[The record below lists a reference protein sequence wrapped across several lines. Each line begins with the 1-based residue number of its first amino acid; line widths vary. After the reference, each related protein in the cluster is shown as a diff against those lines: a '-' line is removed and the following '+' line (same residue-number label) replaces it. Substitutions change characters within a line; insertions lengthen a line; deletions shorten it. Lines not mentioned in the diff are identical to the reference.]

1 MKKIKIIT
9 VFLALLFTTVCVES
23 SQQTK
28 AFNFH
33 LKDLEK
39 RAVSL
44 SDYYGKTVVLNFWAT
59 WCPPCRHE
67 LPGFI
72 EIQKKYK
79 DKELAILGISMDSAG
94 INKIKS
100 FVKKA
105 GINYPILIGDQKTAS
120 AYGGISG
127 IPTTFIINS
136 KGYITAKHVGY
147 LSKKDLEN
155 AIKPLLSD

>member
-1 MKKIKIIT
+1 MKKIKFIT
-9 VFLALLFTTVCVES
+9 VLLILLFITVSVEC

-33 LKDLEK
+33 LKDLGA
-39 RAVSL
+39 RSVSL

-72 EIQKKYK
+72 EIQKEYK
-79 DKELAILGISMDSAG
+79 DKGLVILGISIDSAG

-100 FVKKA
+100 FVKKI
-105 GINYPILIGDQKTAS
+105 GINYPVLISDQKTVS
-120 AYGGISG
+120 AYGGIRG